1 MSIAA
6 EVVALPSLLFV
17 DEATTSLDAYHSLNV
32 LRMLRR
38 LSRGEER
45 EGGWGGGMTIVCS
58 VHQPS
63 RRCFGLFDS
72 LLLLRQ
78 GGKTVFCGPVGLEG
92 GGEGGREGVVS
103 YFEGLPGSPR
113 LGPGENPA
121 TWMLECIG
129 AGTISA
135 AAMGGGKGGWE
146 GGRACGGVNHA
157 ELYSKS
163 ALCAAILAE
172 VQHLEASFSHPS
184 SSSSYSSSTTT
195 TTTAP
200 LKPSSLL
207 LHFSASR
214 PPSFGTQLYYC
225 TLRAWRTS
233 WRLPSYQWA
242 RLGGSSAMALVL
254 ASVYHRQRQENVS
267 DLVGYLGLVFI
278 MLTFTACVNSTSV
291 LELIH
296 QERPSF
302 NRERFAGSYS
312 VGAYALSWLLV
323 EIPYVI
329 VQSSLFLNIL
339 YFYAHFSRDVWRVS
353 WFWAFL
359 FLYMLFA
366 TAFGQALA
374 AVTPSTQTAQTF
386 YNTLAPIF
394 SIMSGMTFMPSDIP
408 RGWLAL
414 WVLCP
419 LNKAFEGVV
428 MTQWWEDGGGG
439 GGGRG
444 GEEATIIVFNSVT
457 RTFEKRTR
465 WGAVQWFFG
474 EEEGRENALGFSFG
488 HRWRNLWVLV
498 VFVAGCNILFMCA
511 LKWRRFERR

>member
-17 DEATTSLDAYHSLNV
+17 DEATTSLDAHHSLNV
-32 LRMLRR
+32 MKMLRR
-38 LSRGEER
+38 LSKGEGREGGR

-58 VHQPS
+58 IHQPS
-63 RRCFGLFDS
+63 RECFALFDS
-72 LLLLRQ
+72 LLLLKQ
-78 GGKTVFCGPVGLEG
+78 GGRPVFCGPVGLG
-92 GGEGGREGVVS
+92 GMRGREGGREGVVG
-103 YFEGLPGSPR
+103 YFEGVQGSPC

-135 AAMGGGKGGWE
+135 AATAGGGRE
-146 GGRACGGVNHA
+146 GLREGSRASIRVDHA
-157 ELYSKS
+157 ELYAKS
-163 ALCAAILAE
+163 ALCASVLAE
-172 VQHLEASFSHPS
+172 VQRLETTSSLPS
-184 SSSSYSSSTTT
+184 SSSPTT
-195 TTTAP
+195 
-200 LKPSSLL
+200 KPSLLPFSSL
-207 LHFSASR
+207 
-214 PPSFGTQLYYC
+214 PPSFPTQLYHC
-225 TLRAWRTS
+225 TLRTWRTS

-254 ASVYHRQRQENVS
+254 GSVYHKQKQESVS
-267 DLVGYLGLVFI
+267 DLVGYLGLIFI
-278 MLTFTACVNSTSV
+278 ALTFTACINSTSV

-302 NRERFAGSYS
+302 NRERFAGCYS
-312 VGAYALSWLLV
+312 VAAYAVAWLLV
-323 EIPYVI
+323 EIPYVLL
-329 VQSSLFLNIL
+329 QSLLFLDIL
-339 YFYAHFSRDVWRVS
+339 YFTAHFSRDFWRVV
-353 WFWAFL
+353 WFWVFL

-374 AVTPSTQTAQTF
+374 ALTPSTQTAQTV
-386 YNTLAPIF
+386 YNTLAPLF

-408 RGWLAL
+408 RGWLVL
-414 WVLCP
+414 WVSCP

-428 MTQWWEDGGGG
+428 MTQWWEDEDEGGQG
-439 GGGRG
+439 
-444 GEEATIIVFNSVT
+444 TIVVFNSVT
-457 RTFEKRTR
+457 RRFEKRTR

-474 EEEGRENALGFSFG
+474 EEGGREGEMGFSFE

-498 VFVAGCNILFMCA
+498 VFVIGCNVLFMCA

>member
-1 MSIAA
+1 
-6 EVVALPSLLFV
+6 
-17 DEATTSLDAYHSLNV
+17 
-32 LRMLRR
+32 
-38 LSRGEER
+38 
-45 EGGWGGGMTIVCS
+45 
-58 VHQPS
+58 
-63 RRCFGLFDS
+63 
-72 LLLLRQ
+72 
-78 GGKTVFCGPVGLEG
+78 
-92 GGEGGREGVVS
+92 
-103 YFEGLPGSPR
+103 
-113 LGPGENPA
+113 
-121 TWMLECIG
+121 
-129 AGTISA
+129 
-135 AAMGGGKGGWE
+135 
-146 GGRACGGVNHA
+146 
-157 ELYSKS
+157 
-163 ALCAAILAE
+163 
-172 VQHLEASFSHPS
+172 
-184 SSSSYSSSTTT
+184 
-195 TTTAP
+195 
-200 LKPSSLL
+200 
-207 LHFSASR
+207 
-214 PPSFGTQLYYC
+214 
-225 TLRAWRTS
+225 
-233 WRLPSYQWA
+233 
-242 RLGGSSAMALVL
+242 MALVL

-312 VGAYALSWLLV
+312 VGAYALAWLLV
-323 EIPYVI
+323 EVPYVL
-329 VQSSLFLNIL
+329 VQSFLFLDIL
-339 YFYAHFSRDVWRVS
+339 YFFAHFSRDVWRVS

-408 RGWLAL
+408 QGWLVL

-428 MTQWWEDGGGG
+428 MTQWWEDDEGRGNGGQ
-439 GGGRG
+439 G
-444 GEEATIIVFNSVT
+444 GEEATITVFNSVT
-457 RTFEKRTR
+457 RSFEKRTR

-474 EEEGRENALGFSFG
+474 EEEGRVKALGFSFE

-498 VFVAGCNILFMCA
+498 VFVVGCNILFMCA